1 MYEKLIAEAR
11 EPWVSNPV
19 LGNCKPAIIGRL
31 ADALQ
36 SSEYAAAHWK
46 NNHETEVRRARIL
59 KERADMPVAR
69 THAYA
74 QWGKD
79 LAELR
84 ACKLL
89 IADLSLRL
97 ASAPTV
103 PEETGFC

>member
-1 MYEKLIAEAR
+1 MFKELIAEAR
-11 EPWVSNPV
+11 EPWRAAPF
-19 LGNCKPAIIGRL
+19 GGGKPPIIGYL
-31 ADALQ
+31 ADAVEQLGK
-36 SSEYAAAHWK
+36 ELEHWK

-59 KERADMPVAR
+59 KERTDMPVER
-69 THAYA
+69 TEAYR

>member
-1 MYEKLIAEAR
+1 MYEKLIAEQTTT
-11 EPWVSNPV
+11 
-19 LGNCKPAIIGRL
+19 I
-31 ADALQ
+31 DALLGLNKELALLNKEFAVQ
-36 SSEYAAAHWK
+36 LVAARALAKHWA

-59 KERADMPVAR
+59 KERTDMPVAR
-69 THAYA
+69 TQAYA

-84 ACKLL
+84 ACKML

-97 ASAPTV
+97 AQQ